1 MKKKSLLLCSGLAL
15 LSVGSLSGCA
25 GLQNTNNIIVWVG
38 SESVE
43 YYREL
48 QQKFLSENPEFGYKI
63 TIVGADTGSVGG
75 QMVADNTSCGD
86 IVTIAHDN
94 IGKLS
99 RVSYI
104 APIVDSDTDGKA
116 LLDQIDA
123 DNPES
128 FKKVIKNIYGE
139 DRNYE
144 YVFAAPYIS
153 QALFLYYD
161 TRYVTDTEADSFEGL
176 LAAAKR
182 YDQQYGKNGTK
193 SYTVTGADGYN
204 FSFSLL
210 ARNLDAGNKSSLRLY
225 EDDGTK
231 TDDKGIR
238 YDSYCQTNEELAILR
253 WMQRNEDDPNGG
265 LLESDSPW
273 ATNIEN
279 HVALSVIGGAWHYN
293 SFRKAVTDANGV
305 VHMGCKPIPTFTL
318 TAQDVAGIEAVTIP
332 NDSYISAIAGQVDPA
347 PVAGTTFRGG
357 SFVDCKAFVINMA
370 KMTGPE
376 KYYKMC
382 QIIKYFST
390 KTAQNESFL
399 KALNVPAY
407 EGADQYIESVKD
419 QVDETAYLMA
429 KAQTG
434 MSAYGIAQPI
444 TNATLNTFYYSKD
457 APSYYLDGIKNEPIN
472 GVKPYD
478 SVESLRKLLFRIEY
492 VWKHGGSPALYP
504 SSFPYE
510 TSTSRD

>member
-43 YYREL
+43 YYRDL
-48 QQKFLSENPEFGYKI
+48 QKQFLAENPEFGYKI

-104 APIVDSDTDGKA
+104 APIVDSDEVSKE

-139 DRNYE
+139 NRDYE

-176 LAAAKR
+176 IAAAQR
-182 YDQQYGKNGTK
+182 YDQQNGVTKTK
-193 SYTVTGADGYN
+193 SYTVTGNDGFN
-204 FSFSLL
+204 FTFSLL
-210 ARNLDAGNKSSLRLY
+210 ARNIQGGGNSSSLRLY
-225 EDDGTK
+225 VDDGTK
-231 TDDKGIR
+231 TDDKGVR
-238 YDSYCQTNEELAILR
+238 YDSYCQTNEEVAVMR
-253 WMQRNEDDPNGG
+253 WMQRNYKNPNGG

-273 ATNIEN
+273 ATNIEQ
-279 HVALSVIGGAWHYN
+279 HKALSVIGGAWHYN
-293 SFRKAVTDANGV
+293 SFKKAVTDDSG
-305 VHMGCKPIPTFTL
+305 VHMGCKVIPTFTL
-318 TAQDVAGIEAVTIP
+318 TAQDVAGIEQVTVP
-332 NDSYISAIAGQVDPA
+332 NDSYISAIAGHTDPA
-347 PVAGTTFRGG
+347 PQPNTLMRGG

-390 KTAQNESFL
+390 KQAQNESFL

-407 EGADQYIESVKD
+407 EGAEEYIESVKD
-419 QVDETAYLMA
+419 QVDETAYKMA

-434 MSAYGIAQPI
+434 MSPYGIAQPI
-444 TNATLNTFYYSKD
+444 TNATLNTFYYQKD
-457 APSYYLDGIKNEPIN
+457 APKYYLECVKNDDGKY
-472 GVKPYD
+472 GT
-478 SVESLRKLLFRIEY
+478 VEAVRKQLFRIEY
-492 VWKHGGSPALYP
+492 VWKHGGLPASDP
-504 SSFPYE
+504 SSFPSE